1 MNKDTIQN
9 YINDANRSTVHEH
22 ESTRFGDPYRKA
34 VTIEQWCAQWMRVR
48 LNELLTLTTDQNIDR
63 RLLAERLW
71 EPRYKTSRWY
81 QIFMRFIGNDIER
94 AVLPAS
100 SLRDGYEGDD
110 LVEDIIQE
118 YLTLRALKEAY
129 QAIRYEIFEV
139 GRIDVQE
146 FRYERSRL
154 AIELGEPR
162 WRTSRIGFHFRRR
175 FTMIH
180 SSAEIYS
187 LACKDVFGQGTD
199 MDLDEYKWEDE
210 NGIRTVSVGR
220 TLHYARGK
228 SRIIWVP
235 LDKAKIPQA
244 YSMKND

>member
-1 MNKDTIQN
+1 MNKDTVQN
-9 YINDANRSTVHEH
+9 YINDANRSIVIDH
-22 ESTRFGDPYRKA
+22 ESTRFSDAYRKA
-34 VTIEQWCAQWMRVR
+34 VIIEQWCALWMRVR
-48 LNELLTLTTDQNIDR
+48 LNELLTLAADQNIDR

-81 QIFMRFIGNDIER
+81 QIFMRHTGKGIER

-110 LVEDIIQE
+110 LVEGIIQE

-129 QAIRYEIFEV
+129 QAIRFEIFEV
-139 GRIDVQE
+139 GRIDVEE

-162 WRTSRIGFHFRRR
+162 WRTSRIGFRFHRR
-175 FTMIH
+175 FTMLH

-187 LACKDVFGQGTD
+187 LVCKDVFGQGTD

-220 TLHYARGK
+220 TLHYASGER
-228 SRIIWVP
+228 RIIWFP

-244 YSMKND
+244 YSMKNS